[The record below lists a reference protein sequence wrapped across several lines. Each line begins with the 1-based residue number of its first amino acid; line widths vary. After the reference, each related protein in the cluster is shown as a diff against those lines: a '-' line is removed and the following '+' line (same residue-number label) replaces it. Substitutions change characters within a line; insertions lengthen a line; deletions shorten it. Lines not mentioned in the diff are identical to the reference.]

1 MINETSKCI
10 GFYRL
15 HFLTNYFVDASGNAV
30 NLAARME
37 QTSQP
42 DKIRVTKDFYE
53 MVADVEDND
62 WEEFS
67 TISVKNMGEVGTY
80 LLKVL

>member
-1 MINETSKCI
+1 
-10 GFYRL
+10 
-15 HFLTNYFVDASGNAV
+15 
-30 NLAARME
+30 ME

-42 DKIRVTKDFYE
+42 DKIRVTTDFYE
-53 MVADVEDND
+53 MVADVEGNE